1 MQPSTRDAATAGRS
15 TSSSPPPCAT
25 PDSNRKL
32 SCSIPA
38 PQDGFPLTHA
48 TDRIRTFVLRTKL
61 KSGETVYLD
70 ATDLHS
76 DVNVLPTQLLVDH
89 ARLYSP
95 EHPFENWINLSS
107 PAQSIVLSQ
116 ITARLTEEGELECTE
131 TDTETNQAA
140 YDLSRRYSRSENHDT
155 FVQEYEQRAGITISE
170 LTVDGLQYGQSTHEA
185 ELPQAGRFGRRL
197 PLYLS
202 HDRPLHRE
210 EPFTSQKR
218 QLPVEFSYPYRYRII
233 VSLMLPEGYTVE
245 ELPKSQRLSACN
257 EGIACTMQLQQ
268 QGALMQCLFEFDLS
282 RIIFPATEY
291 TDLSAFYGFVMDMCN
306 SRIVLKKS

>member
-1 MQPSTRDAATAGRS
+1 
-15 TSSSPPPCAT
+15 
-25 PDSNRKL
+25 
-32 SCSIPA
+32 
-38 PQDGFPLTHA
+38 
-48 TDRIRTFVLRTKL
+48 
-61 KSGETVYLD
+61 
-70 ATDLHS
+70 
-76 DVNVLPTQLLVDH
+76 
-89 ARLYSP
+89 
-95 EHPFENWINLSS
+95 
-107 PAQSIVLSQ
+107 
-116 ITARLTEEGELECTE
+116 LECTE

-170 LTVDGLQYGQSTHEA
+170 LTVDGLNTAKARMKLNFRKPVDSG
-185 ELPQAGRFGRRL
+185 GDF
-197 PLYLS
+197 LYIC
-202 HDRPLHRE
+202 PTIVPFIE
-210 EPFTSQKR
+210 KNPFTSQKR